1 MAPYKNLIA
10 ISGACPLRI
19 GIVALDPS
27 QWATRFG
34 QRSTVIMHS
43 ALHCRLRKTG
53 EGGIR
58 TLGSLLGYGALAKR
72 RFNMDITSSCHFVAI
87 IRRRMP
93 FLRPWLASTARF
105 DAP

>member
-58 TLGSLLGYGALAKR
+58 TLVLPSAFVSTSSPMK
-72 RFNMDITSSCHFVAI
+72 MDIEKYG
-87 IRRRMP
+87 
-93 FLRPWLASTARF
+93 
-105 DAP
+105 